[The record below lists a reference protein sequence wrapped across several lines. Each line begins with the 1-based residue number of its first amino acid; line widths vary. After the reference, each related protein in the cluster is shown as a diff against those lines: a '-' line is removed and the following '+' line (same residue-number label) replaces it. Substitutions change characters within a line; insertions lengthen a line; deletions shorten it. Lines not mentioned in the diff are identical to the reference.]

1 MDRFLRLFRRAT
13 RRTAEAVDEPAL
25 PDPCPIAARLPE
37 RAVYPPVTARGA
49 KTGDPAAQATPPEGT
64 EGAAT
69 QAAKRTR
76 RARKKTVNLALQGG
90 GAHGAFTWGILD
102 RLLEEP
108 RIDIEGLSGTSAGA
122 ISAAVLAH
130 GLIEDGAEGAR
141 ALLDRFWRQLAAFA
155 HFSPLRPS
163 PIDRLTAG
171 WNADGS
177 AGQMLLD
184 LFTRVLSP
192 YQFNPFAMNPL
203 RDLLED
209 IIDFERLREQSLVKL
224 YVSATN
230 VRTGKVRIFRTEEL
244 TVDVLLASAC
254 LPSLHQ
260 AVRIGD
266 DHYWDGGFTS
276 NPAVLPLVSD
286 CASADI
292 VVVQVTPFH
301 HPDVP
306 VTAHDIRG
314 RLNHIVFNA
323 PLIRELQSIAWMQDA
338 IKDGEVAGGSFAE
351 RVRQIRI
358 HHIDGQ
364 DALSPLGTSSALNP
378 EWEFVAYLRDLGRRR
393 ANDWL
398 HGNFERLGV
407 ESTADIAAKFL

>member
-13 RRTAEAVDEPAL
+13 RRAAEGAEEAPI
-25 PDPCPIAARLPE
+25 PDPSPAGARPGGKEPYRAVAARE
-37 RAVYPPVTARGA
+37 AGIEDSAHGA
-49 KTGDPAAQATPPEGT
+49 GTGDAAAR
-64 EGAAT
+64 
-69 QAAKRTR
+69 AAKRVR
-76 RARKKTVNLALQGG
+76 RERKKTVNLALQGG

-108 RIDIEGLSGTSAGA
+108 RLDIEGLSGTSAGA
-122 ISAAVLAH
+122 INAVVLAH
-130 GLIEDGAEGAR
+130 GLIEDGPDGAR

-155 HFSPLRPS
+155 HFSPLRPN
-163 PIDRLTAG
+163 PVERLTAG

-177 AGQMLLD
+177 AGQMLFD

-192 YQFNPFAMNPL
+192 YQFNPLAMNPL

-209 IIDFERLREQSLVKL
+209 IVDFERLRDQNLIKL

-260 AVRIGD
+260 AVKIGD

-276 NPAVLPLVSD
+276 NPAILPLVSD
-286 CASADI
+286 CSSADI
-292 VVVQVTPFH
+292 VVVQVTPVH
-301 HPDVP
+301 RPDVP
-306 VTAHDIRG
+306 VTAQDIRG

-338 IKDGEVAGGSFAE
+338 IKGTKLPGGSFAE
-351 RVRQIRI
+351 RLRRVRL

-364 DALSPLGTSSALNP
+364 DALSPLGSSSAFNP
-378 EWEFVAYLRDLGRRR
+378 EWEFVSYLRDQGRRR
-393 ANDWL
+393 AGDWL
-398 HGNFERLGV
+398 HGTFERLGV

>member
-13 RRTAEAVDEPAL
+13 RRTPEGAEGDPLSDPSPAEKEPYLAV
-25 PDPCPIAARLPE
+25 AARE
-37 RAVYPPVTARGA
+37 AGIVGSTR
-49 KTGDPAAQATPPEGT
+49 
-64 EGAAT
+64 GAAT
-69 QAAKRTR
+69 GDAAAPAAKRVR
-76 RARKKTVNLALQGG
+76 RVRKKTVNLALQGG

-108 RIDIEGLSGTSAGA
+108 RLDIEGLSGTSAGA
-122 ISAAVLAH
+122 INAVVLAH
-130 GLIEDGAEGAR
+130 GLIEDGPDGAR
-141 ALLDRFWRQLAAFA
+141 ALLDRFWRQLAALA

-177 AGQMLLD
+177 AGQMLFD

-192 YQFNPFAMNPL
+192 YQFNPLAMNPL

-209 IIDFERLREQSLVKL
+209 IIDFERLRDQNLIKL

-260 AVRIGD
+260 AVKIGD

-276 NPAVLPLVSD
+276 NPAILPLVSD
-286 CASADI
+286 CSSADI

-301 HPDVP
+301 RADVP
-306 VTAHDIRG
+306 VTAQDIRG

-338 IKDGEVAGGSFAE
+338 IKDTKLPGGSFAE
-351 RVRQIRI
+351 RLRRVRI

-364 DALSPLGTSSALNP
+364 DTLSPLGSSSAFNP
-378 EWEFVAYLRDLGRRR
+378 EWEFVSYLRDQGRRR
-393 ANDWL
+393 AGDWL
-398 HGNFERLGV
+398 HGAFERLGV